1 MVWGVLWESLL
12 QYWKGVEWALGGW
25 NTVYVLFFMYIRV
38 IPCYGWSWCVNSL
51 IWVRTVREVNEIS
64 WRWVCSGPSSIVQL
78 GPSIKSKS
86 KVLICFC
93 RDSMLLLV
101 SSFIS
106 TNFFFDS
113 SFISSNFLLDLS
125 FIFPHSVPSWILSQA
140 ENLAS
145 SILQDGT
152 TECNYSYIFKPPIDP
167 HYKQLMLEI
176 FVVSHPPRNV
186 RSNFLVWCPPYC
198 SPVLRC
204 GNAPNH
210 LCAVSPLTCLACLFV
225 LKPLTYPPNRKN
237 W

>member
-1 MVWGVLWESLL
+1 
-12 QYWKGVEWALGGW
+12 
-25 NTVYVLFFMYIRV
+25 
-38 IPCYGWSWCVNSL
+38 
-51 IWVRTVREVNEIS
+51 
-64 WRWVCSGPSSIVQL
+64 
-78 GPSIKSKS
+78 
-86 KVLICFC
+86 
-93 RDSMLLLV
+93 MLLLV

-106 TNFFFDS
+106 TNFFLDS

-204 GNAPNH
+204 GNAPNY
-210 LCAVSPLTCLACLFV
+210 LLFTCLACLFV

-237 W
+237 